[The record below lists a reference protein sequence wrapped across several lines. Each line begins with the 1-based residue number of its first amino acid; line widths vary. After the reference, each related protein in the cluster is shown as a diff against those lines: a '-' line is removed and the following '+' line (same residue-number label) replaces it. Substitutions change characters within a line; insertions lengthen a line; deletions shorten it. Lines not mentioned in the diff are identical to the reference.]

1 MNPALDRRQVIG
13 RCDIQR
19 VTPPTFTYR
28 AQSAWLINHVVSGVS
43 AGPRA
48 QVCPRVCALCR
59 RLDLPLTPTLPFGVG
74 DHHTWLHQRR
84 RAPPRPDR
92 WPIAARC
99 CGNRRSARREE
110 CGRRA

>member
-13 RCDIQR
+13 RCDIQS
-19 VTPPTFTYR
+19 VTPPT
-28 AQSAWLINHVVSGVS
+28 VS

-84 RAPPRPDR
+84 RARPRHDR